1 MTVSNLDRSNVAL
14 VKGSDPLK
22 TTLRALKIIQDEV
35 VIDPSERVLIKPN
48 CVRPVSPETGVT
60 TDARVVEGIINF
72 LTENGVK
79 DIVIADGGN
88 PGTDKAFKL
97 TGLKSLEERYGVQ
110 LVNLN
115 KDRWEEIPIPHAVA
129 LKNVRIARTVL
140 ESDRIINVP
149 KLKIHHMA
157 QVTLSLKNWMG
168 VIVDNRGQVMHEGL
182 DEKIVDLASLF
193 NPALNV
199 VDGIV
204 GSEMDEVVGRPVQS
218 KVIIAGVD
226 MVSVDSV
233 GSAVMGLD
241 ADKIRHIQMAAER
254 GLGIAGLDRINI
266 LGEDIDSVKLKFSTE
281 YSDRKLKTYGLKK
294 PLSEADIVH
303 MKAIFA
309 NRDPHVA
316 DPYGKV

>member
-97 TGLKSLEERYGVQ
+97 AGLKSLEESYGVQ

-157 QVTLSLKNWMG
+157 QVTLSLKNLMG

-241 ADKIRHIQMAAER
+241 ANNIRHIQMAAER
-254 GLGIAGLDRINI
+254 GLGIASLDRVNI
-266 LGEDIDSVKLKFSTE
+266 VGEDIDSVKLKFSTE
-281 YSDRKLKTYGLKK
+281 YSDRKLKTYGLNK
-294 PLSEADIVH
+294 PPSEADTVH
-303 MKAIFA
+303 MKAKFA

>member
-241 ADKIRHIQMAAER
+241 ANNIRHIQMAAER
-254 GLGIAGLDRINI
+254 GLGIASLDRVNI
-266 LGEDIDSVKLKFSTE
+266 VGEDIDSVKLKFSTE

-294 PLSEADIVH
+294 PPSEADIVH
-303 MKAIFA
+303 MKAKFA

-316 DPYGKV
+316 DPYEKV